1 MTIKLSNLQLSKL
14 KTTVK
19 NNEGTTLRISNKNF
33 NKQELPHELFLTQ
46 QQTTKFRNKIE
57 NNMSAEMKLS
67 KAQIK
72 QMIMS
77 GGALGSVLMIFLPK
91 LTKPVISLG
100 KNILAPLGL
109 YAAISGIDGAIQK
122 KRKKNYLEQAQQ

>member
-46 QQTTKFRNKIE
+46 QQTTKLRNKIE
-57 NNMSAEMKLS
+57 NNMSAE
-67 KAQIK
+67 IK
-72 QMIMS
+72 QSINKTDDN
-77 GGALGSVLMIFLPK
+77 VRRCFRICFNDIF
-91 LTKPVISLG
+91 TKI
-100 KNILAPLGL
+100 N
-109 YAAISGIDGAIQK
+109 
-122 KRKKNYLEQAQQ
+122 